1 MENKT
6 KGDKMLV
13 IYLVDSGILFQCG
26 EGIAKSIYSYTQKI
40 ECKDLL
46 YTHTSK
52 GLIVVYTT
60 NDDQKCKVMTNGH
73 YIIEES
79 LN

>member
-6 KGDKMLV
+6 KGNKMLA

-40 ECKDLL
+40 ECKDLV
-46 YTHTSK
+46 YTHTNK
-52 GLIVVYTT
+52 GLTIVYTA
-60 NDDQKCKVMTNGH
+60 NDDQKGRIITNGA

-79 LN
+79 L